1 MARPVAA
8 LLLVPGIVLS
18 LASCALPIAL
28 PSPTAAPEETT
39 APPAGDVEF
48 VEVSDDLDVVALN
61 IPSTWT
67 DVSGE
72 PFTDA
77 NGQQWGSVVA
87 APDIR
92 GFVDTFDVS
101 GIEIAAA
108 PADPEVADATLA
120 EFLTSLT
127 DYLRENCDVL
137 EELGTY
143 DDGSYVGVR
152 SAFEN
157 CGGVDTEALALVVV
171 DNDRR
176 HIVYV
181 LAHTAGADDPQVV
194 FPEIVRTFRSTI

>member
-1 MARPVAA
+1 MARRVSV
-8 LLLVPGIVLS
+8 LVLVPAVVLT
-18 LASCALPIAL
+18 LASCALPIPL
-28 PSPTAAPEETT
+28 PSATT
-39 APPAGDVEF
+39 DADASTPPPAEEVTF
-48 VEVSDDLDVVALN
+48 VEVTDDLDVLALN

-72 PFTDA
+72 PFTDD

-87 APDIR
+87 APDIQ
-92 GFVDTFDVS
+92 GFVDTFEVS

-108 PADPEVADATLA
+108 PADPAVQDSALA
-120 EFLTSLT
+120 EFLSSLT
-127 DYLRENCDVL
+127 GYLRDGCEVI
-137 EELGTY
+137 EEQGPY

-157 CGGVDTEALALVVV
+157 CGGVDTEAIALVVV

-176 HIVYV
+176 HIVFV

-194 FPEIVRTFRSTI
+194 IPEIIRTFRSTI